1 MLFLYL
7 LSNRY
12 AARIMIFILRENN
25 YHYLVS
31 EISDI
36 NEKLYLQFSRI
47 ISIPSFRSYK
57 SHLMN
62 KSNFRINEITET
74 FECKY
79 SWMYNW
85 RHRKILLQCSTTL
98 IIEPKK
104 KFLSEK
110 RDKNFIHRFFDFNI
124 DGKYSWG

>member
-12 AARIMIFILRENN
+12 TARIMIFILRENN

-57 SHLMN
+57 SQ
-62 KSNFRINEITET
+62 SYE
-74 FECKY
+74 
-79 SWMYNW
+79 
-85 RHRKILLQCSTTL
+85 
-98 IIEPKK
+98 
-104 KFLSEK
+104 
-110 RDKNFIHRFFDFNI
+110 
-124 DGKYSWG
+124 

>member
-47 ISIPSFRSYK
+47 IFIPSFRSYK
-57 SHLMN
+57 SHLTN